1 MNLIIVESPAKCKK
15 IESFLDKSYKVEATF
30 GHLRQLSSLND
41 IDDDFNITF
50 QNIKEK
56 SKQIKKLKD
65 LIDKSSQVI
74 IATDNDREGEA
85 ITWHVTQLFNLPI
98 NTKKDINEILN
109 ITSALQNLYL
119 RYKYC

>member
-50 QNIKEK
+50 QNIKKNQNK
-56 SKQIKKLKD
+56 SK
-65 LIDKSSQVI
+65 
-74 IATDNDREGEA
+74 N
-85 ITWHVTQLFNLPI
+85 
-98 NTKKDINEILN
+98 
-109 ITSALQNLYL
+109 
-119 RYKYC
+119 